1 MRAGIK
7 GLIITAAFIGPG
19 TVTTATV
26 VGGQTGFTLVWL
38 LAFAILA
45 TYTLQE
51 MASRLGS
58 VSGLGLSQAIMQSLQ
73 SKAARILIGALVIA
87 AIGIGNAAYEGGN
100 ITGAAL
106 GLSASFGASIQTW
119 ALTLGVIAALLL
131 LTGHYSIVE
140 KCLVGL
146 VVLMSI
152 VFISLMFVVGINTD
166 LLAKGLT
173 FSDTSLATP
182 ALALAIVGTT
192 IVPYNLFLHAGL
204 SAQDKQNNK
213 DIGSVSQQNKEL
225 AISIGMGGLV
235 TFAILSSSVTAFFAT
250 QISVDKSN
258 IASQL
263 APLLGDN
270 AALFFGIGLFA
281 AGLTSAL
288 TAPLA
293 AAFAIS
299 GLFGWGN
306 TLKDLRFKA
315 TAISIVAIGTFA
327 ASLGLKP
334 LALIILAQTSNALLL
349 PISAILLVWVCN
361 RPDLMGNYAN
371 SKLANIAGGLVILL
385 VLMLAAYKLFG

>member
-1 MRAGIK
+1 M
-7 GLIITAAFIGPG
+7 
-19 TVTTATV
+19 
-26 VGGQTGFTLVWL
+26 
-38 LAFAILA
+38 
-45 TYTLQE
+45 
-51 MASRLGS
+51 
-58 VSGLGLSQAIMQSLQ
+58 
-73 SKAARILIGALVIA
+73 
-87 AIGIGNAAYEGGN
+87 
-100 ITGAAL
+100 
-106 GLSASFGASIQTW
+106 
-119 ALTLGVIAALLL
+119 
-131 LTGHYSIVE
+131 
-140 KCLVGL
+140 
-146 VVLMSI
+146 
-152 VFISLMFVVGINTD
+152 
-166 LLAKGLT
+166 
-173 FSDTSLATP
+173 
-182 ALALAIVGTT
+182 
-192 IVPYNLFLHAGL
+192 HAGL
-204 SAQDKQNNK
+204 SAQDKQINK
-213 DIGSVSQQNKEL
+213 DLGSVSQQNKEL